1 MVAKKPGNK
10 GAERPKIHHKQTS
23 PTRHPFDKTRE
34 RALTLPEGWNDGSKE
49 TAEQGRRAYR
59 SLGPDFVHGG
69 KYVKGHPTKTQM
81 ELARKGASGLLDS
94 AIALAELAID
104 FGDETV
110 V

>member
-1 MVAKKPGNK
+1 MNNAKGM
-10 GAERPKIHHKQTS
+10 ERRI
-23 PTRHPFDKTRE
+23 RE
-34 RALTLPEGWNDGSKE
+34 LEIQIRALAAYAVE
-49 TAEQGRRAYR
+49 TRTQGIAHR

-94 AIALAELAID
+94 AVALAELAID